1 MHAAG
6 QAYAMELASTLRHR
20 TPQRAYS
27 SRPEQGQGR
36 GGYATTGLLPD
47 ASAMQAQAQA
57 MAQAQ
62 AQAMQATQGPTD
74 RQVCADSLA
83 VSSLEHSRA
92 FSELTYV
99 HENFAVF
106 DAEVY
111 CAKSVLMGG
120 EAEWQPGEALGGE
133 AKAHGSQVSPAQ
145 PPL

>member
-6 QAYAMELASTLRHR
+6 QAYAMELASTLRHTR
-20 TPQRAYS
+20 P

-36 GGYATTGLLPD
+36 GGHATGGLLPD

-57 MAQAQ
+57 MR
-62 AQAMQATQGPTD
+62 ATQGPTD

-120 EAEWQPGEALGGE
+120 EAEWQPGEAQGRE
-133 AKAHGSQVSPAQ
+133 AKAHHHGSQVSRAQ

>member
-6 QAYAMELASTLRHR
+6 QAYAMELASTLRHTR
-20 TPQRAYS
+20 P

-36 GGYATTGLLPD
+36 GGHATGGLLPD

-120 EAEWQPGEALGGE
+120 EAEWQPGEAQGRE
-133 AKAHGSQVSPAQ
+133 AKAHHHGGQVSRAQ